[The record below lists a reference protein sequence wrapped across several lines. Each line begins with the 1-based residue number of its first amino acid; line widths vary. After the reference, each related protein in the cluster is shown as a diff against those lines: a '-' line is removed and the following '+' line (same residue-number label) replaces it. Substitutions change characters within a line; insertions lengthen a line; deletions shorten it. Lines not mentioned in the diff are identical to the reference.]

1 MSGTSSPI
9 RGKKS
14 QHFQAARNWL
24 DRAESQIESGMDI
37 MAASTLMLA
46 QAELK
51 LAVESIAS
59 GPAIEET
66 EYKPKIL
73 RFPKVSRNILGGI
86 AIAACLVLGIAIGR
100 ITLPGNGIIQ
110 NQNPMQIAQ
119 TGITENITPGQI
131 PSGDQLITEP
141 APDESV
147 LPIADN
153 GPEALAGATLTET
166 GEEISENPVV
176 TSTPQPNVP
185 VYAPPSRPH
194 RTHVTN
200 NPVNTNLQPV
210 ETPSETVSEPPSIP
224 DSPDIAEILPGESE
238 AIHEQISSAE
248 VALRTILAL
257 SDRLREE
264 KN

>member
-1 MSGTSSPI
+1 MVMSGTSSPI

-51 LAVESIAS
+51 LVVESIAS

-66 EYKPKIL
+66 HLKPKIF
-73 RFPKVSRNILGGI
+73 RFPKGARNLLGGA
-86 AIAACLVLGIAIGR
+86 AIAACLILGIAIGR
-100 ITLPGNGIIQ
+100 MTLPVNGFVQ
-110 NQNPMQIAQ
+110 NQNPLQIAQ
-119 TGITENITPGQI
+119 TEINENNIPDQNPSDNQPITAPT
-131 PSGDQLITEP
+131 
-141 APDESV
+141 PDESILSV
-147 LPIADN
+147 DDN

-166 GEEISENPVV
+166 GEETGENPAV
-176 TSTPQPNVP
+176 TSTPQPEAP
-185 VYAPPSRPH
+185 VSAPPSRPH
-194 RTHVTN
+194 RTHVAN
-200 NPVNTNLQPV
+200 NPVNTIA
-210 ETPSETVSEPPSIP
+210 TAPSETVSEPPSIP

-238 AIHEQISSAE
+238 TIHEQISSAE